1 MNDNRTDRNRRF
13 TEILKSEYAISA
25 SWIPASTAVQ
35 YSPFS
40 CCGSR
45 QENVYFLFDASALA
59 YIIEL
64 VIQLFSEFPPPFP
77 AGFRY
82 SAASVYHPVY
92 CSTDTS
98 AILAISLILILS
110 AIRLFTIYDVQ
121 FTILRF
127 IIYAFH
133 KFSFMHLPFIICAFC
148 RSLPV
153 SAFICIAQLYIVNG
167 KLYFLLCPHTII
179 ILIFST
185 QIYDNFC
192 NYEIVVSLCP
202 HTKAMKNEPYFSLL
216 SIVSSC

>member
-1 MNDNRTDRNRRF
+1 MITSKDKLIINCRAR
-13 TEILKSEYAISA
+13 IK
-25 SWIPASTAVQ
+25 
-35 YSPFS
+35 
-40 CCGSR
+40 
-45 QENVYFLFDASALA
+45 NVS
-59 YIIEL
+59 
-64 VIQLFSEFPPPFP
+64 
-77 AGFRY
+77 
-82 SAASVYHPVY
+82 
-92 CSTDTS
+92 
-98 AILAISLILILS
+98 
-110 AIRLFTIYDVQ
+110 IRLFTIYDVQ

-192 NYEIVVSLCP
+192 NYENCCIFVPAHEGYEERTL
-202 HTKAMKNEPYFSLL
+202 F
-216 SIVSSC
+216 